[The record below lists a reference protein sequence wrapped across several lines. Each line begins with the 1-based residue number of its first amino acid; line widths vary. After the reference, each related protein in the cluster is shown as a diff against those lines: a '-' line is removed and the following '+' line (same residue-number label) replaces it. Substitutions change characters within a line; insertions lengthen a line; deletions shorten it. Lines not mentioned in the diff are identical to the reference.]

1 MKILSLDSGIERT
14 GYAIFEKNSQGYT
27 YINCGIIVTDKKLPL
42 VERLHALATALHTLI
57 EQYKPDTMVVEQLFF
72 NTNAKTAITVAQAQ
86 GATLLVA
93 SEHNI
98 PVEFLSP
105 LTIKQ
110 VVTGDG
116 RADKKQMKKMLEFSI
131 QFVQKPETD
140 DVYDAV
146 ACGMAYCILNR

>member
-42 VERLHALATALHTLI
+42 VERLHALATALHALI
-57 EQYKPDTMVVEQLFF
+57 KEHKPDIMIVEQLFF

-93 SEHNI
+93 SEHKI

-116 RADKKQMKKMLEFSI
+116 RADKKQIKKMLEFSI
-131 QFVQKPETD
+131 KFAEKPATD

>member
-42 VERLHALATALHTLI
+42 VERLHALATALHALI
-57 EQYKPDTMVVEQLFF
+57 KEHKPDIMIVEQLFF

-93 SEHNI
+93 SEHTI

-116 RADKKQMKKMLEFSI
+116 RADKKQIKKMLEFSI
-131 QFVQKPETD
+131 KFAEKPATD

>member
-14 GYAIFEKNSQGYT
+14 GYAIFEKNSNGYT
-27 YINCGIIVTDKKLPL
+27 YIDCGIIMTDKKNPL
-42 VERLHALATALHTLI
+42 EKRLNTLAATLRSLI
-57 EQYKPDTMVVEQLFF
+57 KQHKPHIMIMEQLFF
-72 NTNAKTAITVAQAQ
+72 NTNVKTAITVAQSQ
-86 GATLLVA
+86 GATLLIA

-98 PVEFLSP
+98 PVEFLTP

-131 QFVQKPETD
+131 KFTQKPATD

>member
-27 YINCGIIVTDKKLPL
+27 YIDCGIIVTNKKLPL
-42 VERLHALATALHTLI
+42 VERLHALATALHALI
-57 EQYKPDTMVVEQLFF
+57 KEHTPDIMIVEQLFF

-93 SEHNI
+93 SEHTI

-116 RADKKQMKKMLEFSI
+116 RADKKQIKKMLEFSI
-131 QFVQKPETD
+131 KFIEKPATD

>member
-14 GYAIFEKNSQGYT
+14 GYAIFEKDSQGYA

-42 VERLHALATALHTLI
+42 VERLHALATELHALIKEH
-57 EQYKPDTMVVEQLFF
+57 KPNTMIVEQLFF
-72 NTNAKTAITVAQAQ
+72 NTNAKTVITVAQAQ

-116 RADKKQMKKMLEFSI
+116 RADKKQVKKMLEFSI
-131 QFVQKPETD
+131 KFAEKPATD

>member
-27 YINCGIIVTDKKLPL
+27 YVNCGIILTEKKRSL
-42 VERLHALATALHTLI
+42 VERLNMLATALHELI
-57 EQYKPDTMVVEQLFF
+57 DRHKPDIMIVEQLFF

-93 SEHNI
+93 SEHAI

-116 RADKKQMKKMLEFSI
+116 RADKKQIKKMLEFSI
-131 QFVQKPETD
+131 KFIEKPVTD